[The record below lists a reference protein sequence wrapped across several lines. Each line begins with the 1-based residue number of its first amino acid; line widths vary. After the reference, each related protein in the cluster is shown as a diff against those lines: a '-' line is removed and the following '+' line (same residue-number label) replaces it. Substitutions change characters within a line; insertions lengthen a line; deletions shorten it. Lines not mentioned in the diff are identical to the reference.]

1 MTNSNYLVCF
11 LNQVDI
17 LISEIDKLS
26 SRIRLCKNN
35 SKTFNLQFKS
45 KLTISP
51 EYFISLRN
59 FLTKSIEDDI
69 GYNRKIVELKRE
81 FSRSFK
87 TIIRTI
93 EKEISRIEDFQETEM
108 NSIVYKAVYDAKI
121 SYENKLIELYNIPSS
136 LIEKVLGISK
146 YRKLAM
152 KNHELKAKLARKQ
165 YNEKRIERKNIFE
178 LVNMIENTDI
188 KTGELLC
195 LQDSIIK
202 AFMIDRNVIKREPID
217 NWKPAMIIPHGI
229 KAKIAHY
236 KILNKNLLI
245 ENQELEKEIAE
256 NRLFGIE
263 NNKIGSKELKI
274 LNSKLSKLIKERI
287 IKVEEI

>member
-1 MTNSNYLVCF
+1 MINSNYLVCF

-17 LISEIDKLS
+17 LISEIDKLN

-35 SKTFNLQFKS
+35 SKTFNLNFKS
-45 KLTISP
+45 KITISP
-51 EYFISLRN
+51 EYFIDLRN

-81 FSRSFK
+81 FSRSSK
-87 TIIRTI
+87 LIKKTI
-93 EKEISRIEDFQETEM
+93 EKEIFRIEDYQEKEM
-108 NSIVYKAVYDAKI
+108 NLIVYRAIYDAKN
-121 SYENKLIELYNIPSS
+121 SYENKMIESYNISSS
-136 LIEKVLGISK
+136 LIDRILGINK
-146 YRKLAM
+146 YRKLSM
-152 KNHELKAKLARKQ
+152 RNHELKAKLAKKQ
-165 YNEKRIERKNIFE
+165 YEERKKEQKNIFE

-202 AFMIDRNVIKREPID
+202 AFMLDRNVIKRDPID
-217 NWKPAMIIPHGI
+217 SWRPVMIIPHGF

-236 KILNKNLLI
+236 KILNKNLMI

-256 NRLFGIE
+256 NRLLGIE
-263 NNKIGSKELKI
+263 NNKIGSKELNLI
-274 LNSKLSKLIKERI
+274 NSKLNKMIKERI
-287 IKVEEI
+287 FKVEEV